1 VQIFD
6 LLYSYIS
13 AILSNPTELF
23 VTAFLIVLLVELPFS
38 VMIILGVLGNYFY
51 EMFSPNRRE
60 PYYPKVSCVVRA
72 YGEGED
78 ILITLD
84 SLFDQ
89 FYKGSIE
96 VLLMV
101 DGAEVNKHTLDVG
114 MKYKKSFKQTS
125 KRTLKI
131 IPKWERG
138 GLASSTGLGFRMST
152 GDIVVALDADTS
164 CDNDMISNLVQEF
177 ADPNVIACSGTIKV
191 RNVNK
196 NILTKCQGLEYMFG
210 IHLTR
215 IALEKI
221 NAVNNVSGGY
231 GSFRKNIL
239 KKTTLWRNGTAE
251 DLDLTLRM
259 QSLFKRHKG
268 FKIAHSAGSI
278 AHTDAPDTIW
288 SFIKQRMRW
297 DGDTFFIYIRRHR
310 KKILPKY
317 MGWKTFLFVAFS
329 GIFLH
334 TIQPMVIVLSLLYV
348 LFKFS
353 PHIVISIY
361 FIAYLYYLVTNIV
374 FYVTYIILVS
384 ERKRQDLRLW
394 YIIFI
399 MPFYSM
405 FSKCVATVAILSEIF
420 IRTHRDSTMAPV
432 YVNKKVK

>member
-1 VQIFD
+1 MLIFD
-6 LLYSYIS
+6 VLYSYIS
-13 AILSNPTELF
+13 AILSHPLELLIS
-23 VTAFLIVLLVELPFS
+23 AFTVVLLIDAPFS
-38 VMIILGVLGNYFY
+38 VIIILGVLGNYFHQ
-51 EMFSPNRRE
+51 MFSPNKRQ

-84 SLFDQ
+84 SLFEQ
-89 FYKGSIE
+89 FYRGAIE

-114 MKYKKSFKQTS
+114 LNYKKNFKQTP
-125 KRTLKI
+125 KRTLKV

-152 GDIVVALDADTS
+152 GEIVIALDADTS

-191 RNVNK
+191 RNINK
-196 NILTKCQGLEYMFG
+196 NLLTKCQGLEYMFV

-231 GSFRKNIL
+231 GSFRKSIL
-239 KKTTLWRNGTAE
+239 EKTTLWRNGTAE
-251 DLDLTLRM
+251 DLDLTIRL

-268 FKIAHSAGSI
+268 FKIAHSSGSV
-278 AHTDAPDTIW
+278 AHTDAPDTLW
-288 SFIKQRMRW
+288 PFIKQRMRW
-297 DGDTFFIYIRRHR
+297 DGDTIFIYFKRHR

-317 MGWKTFLFVAFS
+317 MGWKTFLFVVFS

-334 TIQPMVIVLSLLYV
+334 TIQPIALVVSLIYV
-348 LFKFS
+348 VCKF
-353 PHIVISIY
+353 PPYVYISVY
-361 FIAYLYYLVTNIV
+361 FVVYLYYLVTNIV
-374 FYVTYIILVS
+374 FYVTYIVLVS
-384 ERKRQDLRLW
+384 ERKKHDLRLW
-394 YIIFI
+394 YIVFL
-399 MPFYSM
+399 MPLYSM
-405 FSKCVATVAILSEIF
+405 FSKCVAAVAILSEVF
-420 IRTHRDSTMAPV
+420 IRTHRDSTMAPA
-432 YVNKKVK
+432 YVNKKIS